1 MEHDFDVVVVGSGAA
16 GLSAALTCR
25 AAGLSVAVLE
35 KTDLYGGSTAV
46 SGGAV
51 WIPDNPHMAG
61 VGHKDSR
68 ERALRYLRATVGD
81 RLPEAMVDAF
91 LTEGPKMVSFLEANS
106 ECRFIARAISPDY
119 QPELDGGSQ
128 GGRTIDPAPFDGRR
142 LGPLFKHLRP
152 PIHSF
157 LALGGMMVGRKDIDA
172 LLGMRRSWKA
182 MKYSIGLVAR
192 YALDR
197 LRWPRGTRLLMGN
210 ALAAALLQSARQAAV
225 ELRRQ
230 VNVLRLLQDMDGR
243 VNGVEADTPDGKVIF
258 HTRYGVVLASGGFA
272 QNAAM
277 RAEHLPHADVH
288 RSMAPAGSTGD
299 GAKLAGALGG
309 GLAEGNHGAA
319 FWAPVSIMRERNGV
333 ETVYPHLVMDRQKPG
348 IMAVNTAGRRFANE
362 ASSYHDFVAAMQRAH
377 ESSPCIPAWLI
388 CDAHFLRR
396 YGLGL
401 VRPQAMRLHRFLD
414 SGYLLRA
421 ESITAL
427 AHLTGLPAGALEQ
440 SVARM
445 NEAAQSGIDEEFGRG
460 NSAYD
465 RYLGDASH
473 RPNPCLGP
481 IRHAPFYA
489 VKIWPGDIGMATG
502 LRVVPQTRVLDA
514 LDQPIAGVYACGN
527 DMNSI
532 MAGTYP
538 SAGITLGPALTFG
551 YIAGKSIIAEAQGLK
566 KPATAKSSSSTVTH
580 AHV

>member
-61 VGHKDSR
+61 VGHTDSR
-68 ERALRYLRATVGD
+68 ERAMRYLRATVGA
-81 RLPEAMVDAF
+81 RLPEAMVEAF

-106 ECRFIARAISPDY
+106 ECRFIARAVSPDY

-142 LGPLFKHLRP
+142 LGPLFKYLRP

-210 ALAAALLQSARQAAV
+210 ALAAALLQSARNATVA
-225 ELRRQ
+225 LHRQ
-230 VNVLRLLQDMDGR
+230 VNVLRLLQDADGHVR
-243 VNGVEADTPDGKVIF
+243 GVEADTPEGKMVF
-258 HTRYGVVLASGGFA
+258 RARHGVVLASGGFA

-277 RAEHLPHADVH
+277 RAKHLPHANVH
-288 RSMAPAGSTGD
+288 RSMAPEGSTGD

-309 GLAEGNHGAA
+309 QLAEGNHGAA

-348 IMAVNTAGRRFANE
+348 IMAVNAAGRRFANE

-377 ESSPCIPAWLI
+377 TSSPCIPAWLI
-388 CDAHFLRR
+388 CDAHFLRL

-421 ESITAL
+421 DSVADL
-427 AHLTGLPAGALEQ
+427 AKLIGVPAGALEQ

-445 NEAAQSGIDEEFGRG
+445 NEAAQCGIDEDFGRG
-460 NSAYD
+460 HSAYD
-465 RYLGDASH
+465 RYLGDAAH

-481 IRHAPFYA
+481 IRRAPFYA
-489 VKIWPGDIGMATG
+489 VQIWPGDIGMATG
-502 LRVVPQTRVLDA
+502 LRVDAQTRVLNA
-514 LDQPIAGVYACGN
+514 QDQPIAGLYACGN

-551 YIAGKSIIAEAQGLK
+551 YVAGQTIVADARGSASSRTQQ
-566 KPATAKSSSSTVTH
+566 PASAIDH

>member
-106 ECRFIARAISPDY
+106 ECRFIARAVSPDY

-243 VNGVEADTPDGKVIF
+243 VNGVEADTPDG
-258 HTRYGVVLASGGFA
+258 YGVVLASGGFA

-299 GAKLAGALGG
+299 GAKLADALGG

-502 LRVVPQTRVLDA
+502 LRVDPQTRVLDA
-514 LDQPIAGVYACGN
+514 LDQPIAGLYACGN